1 MAQHLAKP
9 ISALLSSLF
18 TMSKSLIAPRP
29 YGDSSEAGANLV
41 TLPLDSLGRSRLALS
56 VHPYSRINI
65 LYNRGP
71 ALDFRERLTDA
82 LHGELDFI
90 RRPDIDE
97 QDMILA
103 ILHQLA
109 QPRFELCAPPPRE
122 AALEHGKL
130 EPLAI
135 AVHCLE
141 HAPPP
146 LLVGD
151 VVGDDKQA
159 LVRHRACSARQIM
172 RIARQLPQE
181 EA

>member
-1 MAQHLAKP
+1 MAIRARP
-9 ISALLSSLF
+9 APTSS
-18 TMSKSLIAPRP
+18 PC
-29 YGDSSEAGANLV
+29 
-41 TLPLDSLGRSRLALS
+41 RSIRWGEVGLALS

-159 LVRHRACSARQIM
+159 LVRHRS
-172 RIARQLPQE
+172 E
-181 EA
+181 EHTSELQSRENLVC